1 MPFHQ
6 PDGIR
11 YYTFDSFEDENLVH
25 AVFTRQGGISPH
37 PWASLNVGGLR
48 GDDPERVYKNRVAS
62 FEQLNRDPG
71 SVYDVW
77 QVHSTDVIWTSG
89 RRPPTV
95 RHRKAD
101 AILTD
106 RPEVTLFMRF
116 GDCVPI
122 LLYDP
127 TKQVVG
133 LAHAGWLGT
142 VNGIVRETI
151 EAMQTI
157 YRSRSA
163 DILAAIGPSIAAHHY
178 EVGPEVVQMVEQS
191 FASAA
196 SEFLVRDG
204 EQDKA
209 KFDLWRANQFQLENL
224 GVKQV
229 ETAGICTACNL
240 DDWYSHRAEKGE
252 TGRFGALIALKEK
265 L

>member
-1 MPFHQ
+1 M
-6 PDGIR
+6 
-11 YYTFDSFEDENLVH
+11 
-25 AVFTRQGGISPH
+25 
-37 PWASLNVGGLR
+37 
-48 GDDPERVYKNRVAS
+48 
-62 FEQLNRDPG
+62 
-71 SVYDVW
+71 
-77 QVHSTDVIWTSG
+77 
-89 RRPPTV
+89 
-95 RHRKAD
+95 
-101 AILTD
+101 
-106 RPEVTLFMRF
+106 
-116 GDCVPI
+116 PI

-127 TKQVVG
+127 VKRVVG

-157 YRSRSA
+157 YRSMSA

-178 EVGPEVVQMVEQS
+178 EVGPEVVQMVEKS
-191 FASAA
+191 FTSTA

-224 GVKQV
+224 GVKHV

-252 TGRFGALIALKEK
+252 TGRFGALIALKE
-265 L
+265 